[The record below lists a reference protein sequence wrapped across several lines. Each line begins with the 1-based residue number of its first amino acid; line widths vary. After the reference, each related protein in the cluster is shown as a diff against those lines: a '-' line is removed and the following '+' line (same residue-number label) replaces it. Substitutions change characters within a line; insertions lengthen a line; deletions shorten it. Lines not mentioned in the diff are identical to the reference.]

1 MTGTGEKS
9 VPSDMR
15 LRVMTAIAFIP
26 VVYLIFNGGM
36 IAALLCLIIGAM
48 MAYEAVTIAGYGFRH
63 PFGMAQFLLLIAPSL
78 LIFAPSSLHGIMPP
92 SYLLGMAMVGL
103 AFTAKDTSAKI
114 TFVAITACVFSLI
127 NIMFIDNGIKW
138 IMLAVAAVVA
148 ADSAAYFGGRAIGGA
163 KLAPMISPSKTWSGA
178 LCGVTAGG
186 IAGYA
191 MGVLL
196 GFPSGIAALAGLV
209 IADLSIG
216 GDLLES
222 WFKRRHNVKDSG
234 RILPGHGGFLDRFDG
249 YLIVLPVLYLA
260 LINGI
265 GKG

>member
-1 MTGTGEKS
+1 
-9 VPSDMR
+9 
-15 LRVMTAIAFIP
+15 
-26 VVYLIFNGGM
+26 
-36 IAALLCLIIGAM
+36 
-48 MAYEAVTIAGYGFRH
+48 
-63 PFGMAQFLLLIAPSL
+63 
-78 LIFAPSSLHGIMPP
+78 
-92 SYLLGMAMVGL
+92 
-103 AFTAKDTSAKI
+103 
-114 TFVAITACVFSLI
+114 
-127 NIMFIDNGIKW
+127 
-138 IMLAVAAVVA
+138 
-148 ADSAAYFGGRAIGGA
+148 
-163 KLAPMISPSKTWSGA
+163 MISPSKTWSGA

-249 YLIVLPVLYLA
+249 YLIVLPFLYLA